1 MKGSLIAPLFTSKG
15 DKMLKVGQK
24 APQFTLPDQDGKK
37 VSLKDYLGK
46 VVALYFYPKDMTS
59 GCTKEACDFRDE
71 FPNFKKL
78 KVEVI
83 GISKDSIKSHQNFIA
98 KHNLPFTLL
107 SDEEIKVVDKY
118 GVWKEKSMY
127 GRKYM
132 GIERTTFLIDEDG
145 KILKIYPK
153 VKVNGHVEN
162 ILNDL
167 KELGK

>member
-1 MKGSLIAPLFTSKG
+1 
-15 DKMLKVGQK
+15 MLKVGQK

-37 VSLKDYLGK
+37 ISLKDYLGK
-46 VVALYFYPKDMTS
+46 VVVLYFYPKDMTS

-71 FPNFKKL
+71 FPNFRKL
-78 KVEVI
+78 NIEVI

-118 GVWKEKSMY
+118 DVWKEKSMY

-145 KILKIYPK
+145 KILKIYEK

-162 ILNDL
+162 IIKDL
-167 KELGK
+167 KEIGK